1 MCTSKDCL
9 LCWGMECSVTVNSKW
24 PNMSFKATLLTDFL
38 SNLPT
43 FINASGV
50 TKSSTINAILPV
62 SPFMFVNNCFI
73 YLDVPALGHT
83 Y

>member
-1 MCTSKDCL
+1 MHFKRLFIVLGD
-9 LCWGMECSVTVNSKW
+9 GMFCNCEFQW

-62 SPFMFVNNCFI
+62 SPFVC
-73 YLDVPALGHT
+73 
-83 Y
+83 